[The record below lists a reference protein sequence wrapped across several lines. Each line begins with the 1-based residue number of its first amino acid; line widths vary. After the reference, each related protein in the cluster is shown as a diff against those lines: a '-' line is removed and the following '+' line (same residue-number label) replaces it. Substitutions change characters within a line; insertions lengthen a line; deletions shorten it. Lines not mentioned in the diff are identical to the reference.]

1 MEDVVVSIGT
11 AKTQVVPKSGILPF
25 QRRDVFSDVSHKPQL
40 ADHDHFAG

>member
-25 QRRDVFSDVSHKPQL
+25 HRRDVSSDVSHKPQL